1 MASLELRN
9 VQKSY
14 GNSQIATL
22 KDIALKIDAGEFL
35 ILVGPS
41 GCGKSTLMN
50 CIAGL
55 ENITGGEILVD
66 GEDIS
71 QASPKDRDIAMV
83 FQSYAL
89 YPTMSVR
96 DNIAF
101 GLKMRKVPA
110 AKIEEE
116 VARVAKLLQIEPL
129 LERKPSQ
136 LSGGQQQRVAMG
148 RALARRPKIYL
159 FDEPLSNLDAKLRV
173 EMRTEIK
180 LMHQRLKTTTVY
192 VTHDQI
198 EAMTLGDKVAVMKDG
213 VIQQFGTP
221 HEIYNNPANLFVA
234 SFIGSPPMNFVPLRI
249 RQRDGRWVGVLNSEQ
264 GSCEL
269 PLPITSDEGLRDR
282 ELILGIR
289 PEQIGLSNGSAADL
303 SLLVD
308 IEVVEPTGPD
318 TLVVF
323 ALNQVKACCRLAPDQ
338 APRWGDAQPAVR
350 SAQGPAVRRPERR
363 TAGPGAACSHAR
375 KQGHAA
381 GFQRS
386 GAGAVRYRPALPAGW
401 G

>member
-1 MASLELRN
+1 MATLELRN
-9 VQKSY
+9 VNKSY
-14 GNSQIATL
+14 GTGLADTL
-22 KDIALKIDAGEFL
+22 KNIELSIGSGEFL

-55 ENITGGEILVD
+55 EDISGGAILVD
-66 GEDIS
+66 GADIS
-71 QASPKDRDIAMV
+71 GMSPKDRDIAMV

-101 GLKMRKVPA
+101 GLKMRKMSA
-110 AKIEEE
+110 ADIETE
-116 VARVAKLLQIEPL
+116 VARVAKLLQIEHL
-129 LERKPSQ
+129 LGRKPGQ

-213 VIQQFGTP
+213 IIQQFGTP
-221 HEIYNNPANLFVA
+221 QQIYNDPANLFVA
-234 SFIGSPPMNFVPLRI
+234 SFIGSPPMNFIPLRL
-249 RQRDGRWVGVLNSEQ
+249 QRRDDQLWALLDSGQAR
-264 GSCEL
+264 CEL
-269 PLPITSDEGLRDR
+269 PLGDMPAGVESR
-282 ELILGIR
+282 EVILGIR
-289 PEQIGLSNGSAADL
+289 PEQIQLAGEGGELPSIRA
-303 SLLVD
+303 
-308 IEVVEPTGPD
+308 EVEVTEPTGPD
-318 TLVVF
+318 TLVFVN
-323 ALNQVKACCRLAPDQ
+323 LNQTKVCCRLAPDQ
-338 APRWGDAQPAVR
+338 APPVGATLSLQFEPSKVLLFDAQSGERLLPGKSR
-350 SAQGPAVRRPERR
+350 SAAE
-363 TAGPGAACSHAR
+363 
-375 KQGHAA
+375 
-381 GFQRS
+381 
-386 GAGAVRYRPALPAGW
+386 PAGNVTQLKTR
-401 G
+401 

>member
-101 GLKMRKVPA
+101 GLKMRKVSA

-129 LERKPSQ
+129 LARKPAQ

-338 APRWGDAQPAVR
+338 ASRVGETLNLQFDPRKVLLFDAQSGERLGLAQPAATRESKVTR
-350 SAQGPAVRRPERR
+350 LVSNG
-363 TAGPGAACSHAR
+363 AGPV
-375 KQGHAA
+375 Q
-381 GFQRS
+381 
-386 GAGAVRYRPALPAGW
+386 
-401 G
+401 

>member
-89 YPTMSVR
+89 YPTMTVR

-269 PLPITSDEGLRDR
+269 PLPITSDDGLRDR

-289 PEQIGLSNGSAADL
+289 PEQIGLAGVGTADF
-303 SLLVD
+303 SLAVD

-323 ALNQVKACCRLAPDQ
+323 TLNQVKACCRLAPDQ
-338 APRWGDAQPAVR
+338 APRVGETLNLQFDPRKALLFDAQTGERLGVVQPEPVR
-350 SAQGPAVRRPERR
+350 ESKVTRLV
-363 TAGPGAACSHAR
+363 SN
-375 KQGHAA
+375 
-381 GFQRS
+381 
-386 GAGAVRYRPALPAGW
+386 GAGTAQ
-401 G
+401 

>member
-1 MASLELRN
+1 MAFLELRN

-303 SLLVD
+303 SLLVV

-338 APRWGDAQPAVR
+338 APRVGETLNLQFDPRKVLLFDAQSGERLGLAQPAATRESKVTR
-350 SAQGPAVRRPERR
+350 LVSNG
-363 TAGPGAACSHAR
+363 AGPV
-375 KQGHAA
+375 Q
-381 GFQRS
+381 
-386 GAGAVRYRPALPAGW
+386 
-401 G
+401 

>member
-318 TLVVF
+318 TLVV
-323 ALNQVKACCRLAPDQ
+323 KACCRLAPDQ
-338 APRWGDAQPAVR
+338 APRVGETLNLQFDPRKVLLFDAQSGERLGLAQPAATRESKVTR
-350 SAQGPAVRRPERR
+350 LVSNG
-363 TAGPGAACSHAR
+363 AGPV
-375 KQGHAA
+375 Q
-381 GFQRS
+381 
-386 GAGAVRYRPALPAGW
+386 
-401 G
+401 

>member
-129 LERKPSQ
+129 LERKPAQ

-221 HEIYNNPANLFVA
+221 HEIYNDPANLFVA

-269 PLPITSDEGLRDR
+269 PLPITTDDGLRDR

-289 PEQIGLSNGSAADL
+289 PEQIGLAGVGTADF
-303 SLLVD
+303 SLAVD

-323 ALNQVKACCRLAPDQ
+323 TLNQVKACCRLTPDQ
-338 APRWGDAQPAVR
+338 APRVGETLNLQFDPRKALLFDAQTGERLGVVQPEPVR
-350 SAQGPAVRRPERR
+350 ESKVPRLV
-363 TAGPGAACSHAR
+363 SN
-375 KQGHAA
+375 
-381 GFQRS
+381 
-386 GAGAVRYRPALPAGW
+386 GAGTAQ
-401 G
+401 

>member
-1 MASLELRN
+1 MAPILEINNLYKN
-9 VQKSY
+9 Y
-14 GNSQIATL
+14 GATEVL
-22 KDIALKIDAGEFL
+22 KDINVSIDKGEFL
-35 ILVGPS
+35 VLVGPS
-41 GCGKSTLMN
+41 GCGKSTLLN

-55 ENITGGEILVD
+55 EPISGGTLRID
-66 GEDIS
+66 GHDMTHV
-71 QASPKDRDIAMV
+71 SPKDRDIAMV

-89 YPTMSVR
+89 YPTMSVAK
-96 DNIAF
+96 NITF
-101 GLKMRKVPA
+101 GMKVRGVDPETQKSKLA
-110 AKIEEE
+110 E
-116 VARVAKLLQIEPL
+116 VARQLQIEPFL
-129 LERKPSQ
+129 NRRPGQ
-136 LSGGQQQRVAMG
+136 LSGGQRQRVAMG
-148 RALARRPKIYL
+148 RALVRDPKLFL

-221 HEIYNNPANLFVA
+221 HEIYNDPANLFVA

-269 PLPITSDEGLRDR
+269 PLPITTDDGLRDR

-289 PEQIGLSNGSAADL
+289 PEQIGLAGVGTADF
-303 SLLVD
+303 SLAVD

-323 ALNQVKACCRLAPDQ
+323 TLNQVKACCRLMPDQ
-338 APRWGDAQPAVR
+338 APQVGETLNLQFDPRKVLLFDAQSGERLGLAQPAV
-350 SAQGPAVRRPERR
+350 AQESKVTRLV
-363 TAGPGAACSHAR
+363 SN
-375 KQGHAA
+375 
-381 GFQRS
+381 
-386 GAGAVRYRPALPAGW
+386 GAGTAQ
-401 G
+401 

>member
-269 PLPITSDEGLRDR
+269 PLPITSDDGLRDR

-289 PEQIGLSNGSAADL
+289 PEQIGLAGVGTADF
-303 SLLVD
+303 SLAVN

-323 ALNQVKACCRLAPDQ
+323 TLNQVKACCRLMPDQ
-338 APRWGDAQPAVR
+338 APRVGETLNLQFDPRKALLFDAQTGERLGVVQPEPVR
-350 SAQGPAVRRPERR
+350 ESKVTRLV
-363 TAGPGAACSHAR
+363 SN
-375 KQGHAA
+375 
-381 GFQRS
+381 
-386 GAGAVRYRPALPAGW
+386 GAGTAQ
-401 G
+401 

>member
-1 MASLELRN
+1 MATLELRN
-9 VQKSY
+9 LSKSY
-14 GNSQIATL
+14 GSGLADTL
-22 KDIALKIDAGEFL
+22 KGIDLAIGSGEFL

-55 ENITGGEILVD
+55 ESLSGGAILVD
-66 GEDIS
+66 GQDIS
-71 QASPKDRDIAMV
+71 GMSPKDRDIAMV

-101 GLKMRKVPA
+101 GLKIRKLAPA
-110 AKIEEE
+110 AIDEE
-116 VARVAKLLQIEPL
+116 VARVARLLQIEHL
-129 LERKPSQ
+129 LPRKPAQ

-213 VIQQFGTP
+213 VVQQFGTP
-221 HEIYNNPANLFVA
+221 QQIYNDPANQFVA
-234 SFIGSPPMNFVPLRI
+234 SFIGSPPMNFIALRV
-249 RQRDGRWVGVLNSEQ
+249 QAGAAGLVGLLDS
-264 GSCEL
+264 GAARCEL
-269 PLPITSDEGLRDR
+269 PLAISAEQAEGR
-282 ELILGIR
+282 ELLLGLR
-289 PEQIGLSNGSAADL
+289 PEQIGLAEAGEQGVQLQVTLDVL
-303 SLLVD
+303 
-308 IEVVEPTGPD
+308 EPTGPD
-318 TLVVF
+318 TLVF
-323 ALNQVKACCRLAPDQ
+323 FSLNGSKVCCRLPPEPSLAAGQRLTLRIDP
-338 APRWGDAQPAVR
+338 ARALLFDAHSGERLRPA
-350 SAQGPAVRRPERR
+350 
-363 TAGPGAACSHAR
+363 TAGAGENKVTPLAR
-375 KQGHAA
+375 H
-381 GFQRS
+381 RH
-386 GAGAVRYRPALPAGW
+386 P
-401 G
+401 